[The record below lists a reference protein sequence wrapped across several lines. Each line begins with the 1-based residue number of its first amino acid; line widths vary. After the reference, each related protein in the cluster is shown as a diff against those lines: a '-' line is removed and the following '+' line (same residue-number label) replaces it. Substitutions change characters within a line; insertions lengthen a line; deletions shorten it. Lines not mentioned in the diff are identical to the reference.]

1 MRRIGSIALFLAIFL
16 NAPPLW
22 PQQQTPRSKIVSDLS
37 ARAISAMGELRD
49 RAHHKLFAANA
60 PYAAPD
66 IATSLADPLSF
77 IAFAV
82 VTPVK
87 LPSGGGSP
95 STLLPLLVD
104 HLLRG
109 ISHQNEL
116 LSHPPRVPPRPP
128 D

>member
-1 MRRIGSIALFLAIFL
+1 MRRLGSIALFLAIFL

-49 RAHHKLFAANA
+49 RAHHKLFADNA

-77 IAFAV
+77 IAFVV
-82 VTPVK
+82 VTRVK

-95 STLLPLLVD
+95 YTLVD
-104 HLLRG
+104 LRVEQLLRG
-109 ISHQNEL
+109 FSQDRKSTRLNSSHT
-116 LSHPPRVPPRPP
+116 
-128 D
+128 